1 MKLRQLLHLYAQEWN
16 WFRTRILKLF
26 LIILLVFLVAWAAYY
41 FYYVNQPE
49 KTLSKYHEIQ
59 KNRPINPASGW
70 KLALSLFAHNARVG
84 FLDLAMGLI
93 PFLFLPLLKM
103 MKMCSFLGIMSS
115 WEHLN
120 GNNVLNQVI
129 LHTLPHG
136 VIELPTAVYS
146 YCLGIIMCFQI
157 SKKLLSPFNP
167 FPWKAKESP
176 LFAEKKKVSE
186 PLSSFI
192 FHCFK
197 SWLLIIAPLVFIAAI
212 IEAFITALH
221 FR

>member
-1 MKLRQLLHLYAQEWN
+1 M
-16 WFRTRILKLF
+16 
-26 LIILLVFLVAWAAYY
+26 VFLVAWAAYY

-59 KNRPINPASGW
+59 KDIPLRTATGW
-70 KLALSLFAHNARVG
+70 KLALSLFTHNARVV
-84 FLDLAMGLI
+84 FFDIALGLI
-93 PFLFLPLLKM
+93 PLLFLPLLKM

-115 WEHLN
+115 WVHMN
-120 GNNVLNQVI
+120 GYNVLNEI
-129 LHTLPHG
+129 ALRILPHG
-136 VIELPTAVYS
+136 IIELPAAVYS
-146 YCLGIIMCFQI
+146 YCLGIMMCFKI

-176 LFAEKKKVSE
+176 IFGEKQKARE

-197 SWLLIIAPLVFIAAI
+197 SWLLIILPLVFIAAL
-212 IEAFITALH
+212 IEAFITAMH
-221 FR
+221 FK

>member
-1 MKLRQLLHLYAQEWN
+1 MKLRQMLHLYTQEWN
-16 WFRTRILKLF
+16 WFRRRILKLF
-26 LIILLVFLVAWAAYY
+26 LITLLVFLVAWAAYY

-59 KNRPINPASGW
+59 KNRPINTASGW

-115 WEHLN
+115 LEQLN
-120 GNNVLNQVI
+120 RNNVLNQVT
-129 LHTLPHG
+129 LHILPHG
-136 VIELPTAVYS
+136 VIELLTAVYS
-146 YCLGIIMCFQI
+146 YCLGILMCFKI
-157 SKKLLSPFNP
+157 SKKLLSSFYP
-167 FPWKAKESP
+167 FPRKVQGSS
-176 LFAEKKKVSE
+176 LFGEKKKVSE

-197 SWLLIIAPLVFIAAI
+197 SWLLIIVPLVFIAAL